1 MRAGSVALSVCTP
14 TVFCGWVSGNGDVR
28 PRKVQSSVH
37 TVCVGWFGPDLSV
50 PTFIPDWAGYDM
62 VHGADLFLIFVDFK

>member
-1 MRAGSVALSVCTP
+1 ML
-14 TVFCGWVSGNGDVR
+14 CGQAVWPSQCVHQQYFV
-28 PRKVQSSVH
+28 VQSSVH